1 MNSIQHLCIT
11 SDESIIEC
19 SEITDNIIALG
30 SYKEEEGWNI
40 FNVTTNNKYSNEK
53 QSFFAGYLEG
63 YIYCDKINYHYT
75 NIKDTLYN
83 GQIILSD
90 KAKDYIKT
98 QREFITS
105 LCEEGKDDYEET
117 MRYVMKQYE
126 GMYKGYCDGYEEK
139 GIRPLI

>member
-1 MNSIQHLCIT
+1 MLIMIIFLFSFLFMNSIQHLCIT

-105 LCEEGKDDYEET
+105 L
-117 MRYVMKQYE
+117 
-126 GMYKGYCDGYEEK
+126 
-139 GIRPLI
+139 